1 MTKLQFDYLSSH
13 LETARRR
20 MIENRHGGVVL
31 TGEDLEET
39 IQNFG
44 EFVRM
49 AKDLES
55 ELSRREWNAR
65 AQDDLRKLVNEP
77 SAIVLDAM
85 RSPDSNVVGFPCRPR
100 DHGGL
105 RGPDGGGAA

>member
-1 MTKLQFDYLSSH
+1 MSKLQFDYLSSH
-13 LETARRR
+13 LEQARRR
-20 MIENRHGGVVL
+20 MIDNRHGGMVL
-31 TGEDLEET
+31 TGDDLEET

-65 AQDDLRKLVNEP
+65 AQEDLRKLVNEP
-77 SAIVLDAM
+77 SAIVLEAM
-85 RSPDSNVVGFPCRPR
+85 REPASNVVGFPARPR
-100 DHGGL
+100 NGGPG
-105 RGPDGGGAA
+105 GPDGGGAA

>member
-13 LETARRR
+13 LEEARRR

-44 EFVRM
+44 AFVKM
-49 AKDLES
+49 AKQLEN
-55 ELSRREWNAR
+55 ELSRREWNQR
-65 AQDDLRKLVNEP
+65 AQDDLRRLVNEP

-85 RSPDSNVVGFPCRPR
+85 RSPDSNVVGFPGRPR
-100 DHGGL
+100 GKGG
-105 RGPDGGGAA
+105 PSGGDVA

>member
-13 LETARRR
+13 LETAHRR
-20 MIENRHGGVVL
+20 MLENRHGGMVL

-49 AKDLES
+49 AKYMES
-55 ELSRREWNAR
+55 ELSRREWNHR
-65 AQDDLRKLVNEP
+65 AQDDLRRLVNEP

-85 RSPDSNVVGFPCRPR
+85 RNPDSNVVGFPGRSR
-100 DHGGL
+100 GQGGPS
-105 RGPDGGGAA
+105 GGDGA